1 MEHPENIPS
10 CSLYQVTPTLKI
22 SCNVANRETDKQT
35 DQPTDNDENITFVMA
50 EVMIMTSLLRQI
62 MPFSFNNVKLR
73 FDVIKALLLR
83 HVFIKK

>member
-10 CSLYQVTPTLKI
+10 CSLYQVTHTLKI

-35 DQPTDNDENITFVMA
+35 DQPTDNDENITFAMA
-50 EVMIMTSLLRQI
+50 EVMIMTSLLRQT
-62 MPFSFNNVKLR
+62 MPFSYINVKLR
-73 FDVIKALLLR
+73 FDVIKTLLLR